1 MLYVPPDTGL
11 QACVQRSRPLA
22 KLNRRGSSVAATKEE
37 EEEEEEAAAAQH
49 WLDVVQAGA
58 RKLTRELSSV

>member
-37 EEEEEEAAAAQH
+37 EEEEAAAAQH